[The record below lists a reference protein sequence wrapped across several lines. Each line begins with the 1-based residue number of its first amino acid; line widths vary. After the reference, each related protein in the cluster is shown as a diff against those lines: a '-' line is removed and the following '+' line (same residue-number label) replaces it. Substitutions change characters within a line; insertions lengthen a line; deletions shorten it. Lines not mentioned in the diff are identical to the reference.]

1 MNKRT
6 LSTLLLLLSN
16 TIFGFSFLFS
26 KTALEYASPMVLIA
40 ERFILAFVL
49 LNVLLFTGKM
59 EMNLK
64 GKSIGKLLLMGF
76 FQPILYFVFETYG
89 LKYVSSSYAGIMIGL
104 VPIACL
110 ILGKLTLNQEIR
122 KNQLIF
128 VAISIAG
135 VFCTSVSNDMS
146 GSFVGTILLLGAVL
160 SGTTFTVL
168 SSKMSDEFSSFERT
182 YVMFAL
188 GCVVFTIAGLVST
201 KFDMKLFIEP
211 LRNGKYL
218 MSLGYLGIV
227 SSVLAFLSINY
238 ALTYVE
244 VYVNGIMANF
254 TPLVSVLAGVIIMH
268 DIFTPIQVVGIILIL
283 ISVVGVSLIQKKN

>member
-6 LSTLLLLLSN
+6 LSFLLLLLSN

-49 LNVLLFTGKM
+49 LNILLLTGKM

-64 GKSIGKLLLMGF
+64 GKNIGKLLLMGF

-110 ILGKLTLNQEIR
+110 ILGKLILNQEIR

-146 GSFVGTILLLGAVL
+146 GSFVGTILLMGAVL

-188 GCVVFTIAGLVST
+188 GCVVFAITGLVSA
-201 KFDMKLFIEP
+201 KFDMTLFMGP
-211 LRNGKYL
+211 LRHGKYL
-218 MSLGYLGIV
+218 ISLGYLGIV

-268 DIFTPIQVVGIILIL
+268 DVFTPVQVVGIILIL

>member
-110 ILGKLTLNQEIR
+110 ILGKLILNQEIR

-201 KFDMKLFIEP
+201 KFNMTLFVEP
-211 LRNGKYL
+211 LKHGKYL
-218 MSLGYLGIV
+218 MSLGYLGII

-268 DIFTPIQVVGIILIL
+268 DVFTSVQVVGIILIL
-283 ISVVGVSLIQKKN
+283 ISVVGVSFVQKKN

>member
-1 MNKRT
+1 MFMNKRT
-6 LSTLLLLLSN
+6 LSFLLLLLSN

-49 LNVLLFTGKM
+49 LNILLLTGKM
-59 EMNLK
+59 EMNLR
-64 GKSIGKLLLMGF
+64 GKNIGKLLLMGF

-110 ILGKLTLNQEIR
+110 ILGKLILNQEIR

-188 GCVVFTIAGLVST
+188 GCVVFVVAGLVSA
-201 KFDMKLFIEP
+201 KFNMALFMEP
-211 LRNGKYL
+211 LRHGKYL
-218 MSLGYLGIV
+218 MSLGYLGII

-283 ISVVGVSLIQKKN
+283 ISVVGVSFVQK